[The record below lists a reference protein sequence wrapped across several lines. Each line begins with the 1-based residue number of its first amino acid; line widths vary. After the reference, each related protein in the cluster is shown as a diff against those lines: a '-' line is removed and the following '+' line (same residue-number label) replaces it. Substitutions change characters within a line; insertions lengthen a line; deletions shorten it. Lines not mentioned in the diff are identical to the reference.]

1 MKEALSDLL
10 TFRLLEILL
19 SEPKTEPQSFFEG
32 SLKHFNSFCFFE
44 VPGSLAFIILKGQ
57 PRPSICMG
65 GYPVVLGFYVYVWPA
80 KLVLAVFGLQCIFTA
95 V

>member
-10 TFRLLEILL
+10 TFRLLEIIL

-44 VPGSLAFIILKGQ
+44 VPGSLAFIILKG
-57 PRPSICMG
+57 
-65 GYPVVLGFYVYVWPA
+65 
-80 KLVLAVFGLQCIFTA
+80 
-95 V
+95 